1 MEKYSENSEIES
13 IYVNCLPNRWKPVDK
28 KLAEIKKWE
37 ASKNGTKSSSRL
49 SK

>member
-28 KLAEIKKWE
+28 KLAE
-37 ASKNGTKSSSRL
+37 SQPPLTKVSGL
-49 SK
+49 